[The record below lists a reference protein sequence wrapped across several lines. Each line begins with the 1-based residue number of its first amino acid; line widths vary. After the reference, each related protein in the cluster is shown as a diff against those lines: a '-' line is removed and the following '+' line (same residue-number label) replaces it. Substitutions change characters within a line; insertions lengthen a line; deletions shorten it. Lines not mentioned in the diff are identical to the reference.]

1 MKKDGDSINILF
13 IEIYHKYKND
23 IYRIAYS
30 YTLNKE
36 DAEDIVQSTFI
47 KLHNNI
53 NKFSNA
59 DDDVKRWLFT
69 VAVNESKDLLK
80 SIWRKR
86 RVNYEE
92 LENIKD
98 NKDNNKIK
106 ELNSILSK
114 LDKKYRITFYL
125 HYYEGYTAKEIA
137 NIIHISESAVKSRLL
152 RVKEKISIEMEDIK

>member
-1 MKKDGDSINILF
+1 MKKDGEIINTIF

-36 DAEDIVQSTFI
+36 DAEDIVQSTFF
-47 KLHNNI
+47 KLHKNI
-53 NKFSNA
+53 NKFNSTDEN
-59 DDDVKRWLFT
+59 VKRWLLR

-80 SIWRKR
+80 SIWKKR

-98 NKDNNKIK
+98 NKNIEKTKELINILNKI
-106 ELNSILSK
+106 
-114 LDKKYRITFYL
+114 DKKYRIPFYL
-125 HYYEGYTAKEIA
+125 HYYEGYKVKEIA
-137 NIIHISESAVKSRLL
+137 EIMKLSESAVKSRLL
-152 RVKEKISIEMEDIK
+152 RVKEKITEEMEVN

>member
-1 MKKDGDSINILF
+1 MKKDGEIINTIF
-13 IEIYHKYKND
+13 IEIYHNYKND

-47 KLHNNI
+47 KLHKNI
-53 NKFSNA
+53 NKFNSTDEN
-59 DDDVKRWLFT
+59 VKRWLFT

-80 SIWRKR
+80 SIWKKR

-98 NKDNNKIK
+98 NKDNTKLK
-106 ELNSILSK
+106 ELINILNK
-114 LDKKYRITFYL
+114 LDKKYRVPFYL
-125 HYYEGYTAKEIA
+125 YYYEGYKVKEIA
-137 NIIHISESAVKSRLL
+137 EIMKLSESAVKSRLL
-152 RVKEKISIEMEDIK
+152 RVKEKITKEMEVN